1 MDEASRLIQ
10 QVLDLPF
17 EDRKRLRDLLE
28 ESLHAERLVDDAYA
42 DAWTAEI
49 DRRIDAYRR
58 DEMEAKPWPEFRA
71 ELERM
76 LAERRRPAES
86 SSEEC
91 PHATPSASRTDV
103 PLPRAE

>member
-17 EDRKRLRDLLE
+17 EDRKHLRDLLE

-49 DRRIDAYRR
+49 DRRIEEYRR
-58 DEMEAKPWPEFRA
+58 SDMEAKPWPEFRA
-71 ELERM
+71 EMEQM
-76 LAERRRPAES
+76 LADRRPPA
-86 SSEEC
+86 
-91 PHATPSASRTDV
+91 AS
-103 PLPRAE
+103 